1 MLLAILAW
9 YCSQLVSAAFAEDT
23 ASDNDCV
30 ATQNTHLYPPVVKSS
45 TSSYHSMAVFQLTFG
60 FDGCVLAHIW
70 FQWLCFGSHL
80 VCYTQAPQGP
90 MGNNMTFVP
99 IAQTPN
105 LSRAHPNNAASPA
118 PPPGGFAGASPPP
131 TIQQAAAATAGAAA
145 QVCLSQNVPQKDL
158 LLACL
163 HCNLTP
169 FHWYCHVPAAA
180 AAAAAGDAD
189 IDAANVMVANAND
202 HTHSFML
209 PLTVVN
215 HAQLRTRW
223 GAWRWHLG
231 VCCSCRKP
239 QAWGVDAAHPA
250 LTGVPGMVRLPA
262 VLRRLALLASEVSPS
277 IGAAAGWL
285 NL

>member
-1 MLLAILAW
+1 
-9 YCSQLVSAAFAEDT
+9 
-23 ASDNDCV
+23 
-30 ATQNTHLYPPVVKSS
+30 
-45 TSSYHSMAVFQLTFG
+45 
-60 FDGCVLAHIW
+60 
-70 FQWLCFGSHL
+70 
-80 VCYTQAPQGP
+80 

-105 LSRAHPNNAASPA
+105 LPRAQLNNAASPA

-145 QVCLSQNVPQKDL
+145 QVCLSQNVPHKDL

-169 FHWYCHVPAAA
+169 FHWYCHMPAAA
-180 AAAAAGDAD
+180 GAGAGAGAGDGDAN

-202 HTHSFML
+202 YTQSHIRL
-209 PLTVVN
+209 LTVVN
-215 HAQLRTRW
+215 HANLRMRW
-223 GAWRWHLG
+223 EACRWHHG

-239 QAWGVDAAHPA
+239 QAWGVGAARPA
-250 LTGVPGMVRLPA
+250 STGTPGMVRLPA

-277 IGAAAGWL
+277 IGAAAG
-285 NL
+285 